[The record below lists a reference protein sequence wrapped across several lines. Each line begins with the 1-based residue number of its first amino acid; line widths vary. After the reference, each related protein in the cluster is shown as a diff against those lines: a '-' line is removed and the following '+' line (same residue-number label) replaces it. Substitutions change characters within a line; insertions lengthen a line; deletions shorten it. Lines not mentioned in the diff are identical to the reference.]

1 MHPLAAATSS
11 PASLPAPAPT
21 PVLPPLLLGALLGTA
36 LQVQQPVLWAA
47 GVYIG
52 VTVFAFALTLLA
64 RRARPGAARALG
76 WLLAAALAAFG
87 TTGWRATMML
97 AERLTPALE
106 GRDVLLTGTVSRMP
120 QKSEAGWRFR
130 FDVQQAQLDGA
141 PVPVPPPRPAVT
153 KTMSAPLSAF
163 CRSS

>member
-1 MHPLAAATSS
+1 MTATETACEPHVRRHALRWRGHAWAAA
-11 PASLPAPAPT
+11 
-21 PVLPPLLLGALLGTA
+21 LLGWVLGTA

-64 RRARPGAARALG
+64 WRARPGAARALG

-97 AERLTPALE
+97 AERLTPSLE

-130 FDVQQAQLDGA
+130 FDV
-141 PVPVPPPRPAVT
+141 
-153 KTMSAPLSAF
+153 
-163 CRSS
+163 

>member
-1 MHPLAAATSS
+1 MTATETACEPHVRRHALRWRGHAWAAA
-11 PASLPAPAPT
+11 
-21 PVLPPLLLGALLGTA
+21 LLGWVLGTA
-36 LQVQQPVLWAA
+36 LQVQQPALWAA

-52 VTVFAFALTLLA
+52 VTVLAFALTLLA

-120 QKSEAGWRFR
+120 Q
-130 FDVQQAQLDGA
+130 
-141 PVPVPPPRPAVT
+141 
-153 KTMSAPLSAF
+153 
-163 CRSS
+163 